1 MEKTLYIF
9 GCGGHARSIISA
21 VRRMDLE
28 RKIVL
33 VDDNCKENEVI
44 LSCLTMNEVLFWSQ
58 EEKEFSY
65 IMGIGDNSRRSLCYE
80 KMEAAGGKAENV
92 LALSALIGTGVGIGK
107 AVYIGEKAF
116 VGPESKIGNDTI
128 INTAVVVEH
137 ECCIGD
143 HVHVAPNA
151 TICGRC
157 KIGNNVFVGAG
168 SIVIDKIN
176 ICDNV
181 TIGAGSVVI
190 KDITTPGVYVGS
202 PARRIGKNNY

>member
-21 VRRMDLE
+21 VRRMDSE

-33 VDDNCKENEVI
+33 VDDNCKENEEI
-44 LSCLTMNEVLFWSQ
+44 LSCLTMNEDVFWDQ

-65 IMGIGDNSRRSLCYE
+65 IMGIGDNSKRSFYYE
-80 KMEAAGGKAENV
+80 KMETAGGKAENV
-92 LALSALIGTGVGIGK
+92 LAVSALIGTGAGIGK

-128 INTAVVVEH
+128 INTAAVVEH
-137 ECCIGD
+137 ECCIGN

-157 KIGNNVFVGAG
+157 KIGNYVFIGAG

-181 TIGAGSVVI
+181 TIGAGSVVT
-190 KDITTPGVYVGS
+190 KDIEYPGVYAGCPV
-202 PARRIGKNNY
+202 RRLHG